1 MGDPMN
7 IIISN
12 TGGKPIYDQIKE
24 QIKNAVLAGEL
35 RSGDA
40 LPSIRMLAKE
50 LRISVITTKR
60 AYEELEREG
69 YIYSVPGKG
78 SFVADIS
85 QLKDVRREEI
95 RRALEQTARR
105 AFVSGI
111 SKDEFLEDAG
121 KAYEKRREQE

>member
-1 MGDPMN
+1 M
-7 IIISN
+7 IILDFRDRR
-12 TGGKPIYDQIKE
+12 PIYE
-24 QIKNAVLAGEL
+24 QLIEKFQEVMMIGALEKDEKMPSVRQLASEL
-35 RSGDA
+35 
-40 LPSIRMLAKE
+40 SINPNT
-50 LRISVITTKR
+50 VQR
-60 AYEELEREG
+60 AYGQLEREG
-69 YIYSVPGKG
+69 YTYSVPGKG

>member
-1 MGDPMN
+1 M
-7 IIISN
+7 IILDFRDRR
-12 TGGKPIYDQIKE
+12 PIYE
-24 QIKNAVLAGEL
+24 QLIEKFQEVMMIGALEKDEKMPSVRQLASEL
-35 RSGDA
+35 
-40 LPSIRMLAKE
+40 SINPNT
-50 LRISVITTKR
+50 VQR
-60 AYEELEREG
+60 AYGQLEREG

-111 SKDEFLEDAG
+111 TKDEFLEDAG

>member
-1 MGDPMN
+1 M
-7 IIISN
+7 
-12 TGGKPIYDQIKE
+12 
-24 QIKNAVLAGEL
+24 
-35 RSGDA
+35 
-40 LPSIRMLAKE
+40 
-50 LRISVITTKR
+50 
-60 AYEELEREG
+60 
-69 YIYSVPGKG
+69 PGKG

>member
-69 YIYSVPGKG
+69 FIETVPGKG
-78 SFVADIS
+78 SFVAQRNSELLREEALRRMEEALESAVQIARRSGIAS
-85 QLKDVRREEI
+85 QDVRS
-95 RRALEQTARR
+95 ALEML
-105 AFVSGI
+105 
-111 SKDEFLEDAG
+111 LEGD
-121 KAYEKRREQE
+121 

>member
-1 MGDPMN
+1 M
-7 IIISN
+7 IILDIRDRR
-12 TGGKPIYDQIKE
+12 PIYE
-24 QIKNAVLAGEL
+24 QLIEKFQEVMMIGALEKDEKMPSVRQLASEL
-35 RSGDA
+35 
-40 LPSIRMLAKE
+40 SINPNT
-50 LRISVITTKR
+50 VQR
-60 AYEELEREG
+60 AYGQLEREG

>member
-1 MGDPMN
+1 M
-7 IIISN
+7 IILDFRDRR
-12 TGGKPIYDQIKE
+12 PIYE
-24 QIKNAVLAGEL
+24 QLIEKFQEVMMIGALEKGEKMPSVRQLASEL
-35 RSGDA
+35 
-40 LPSIRMLAKE
+40 SINPNT
-50 LRISVITTKR
+50 VQR
-60 AYEELEREG
+60 AYGQLEREG

>member
-1 MGDPMN
+1 MLTEIDFDSDEAIYVQLCNQIIMG
-7 IIISN
+7 IATSVIR
-12 TGGKPIYDQIKE
+12 E
-24 QIKNAVLAGEL
+24 
-35 RSGDA
+35 GDS
-40 LPSIRMLAKE
+40 LPSVRQLADMIGVNMHTVNKAY
-50 LRISVITTKR
+50 SV
-60 AYEELEREG
+60 LEREG

>member
-1 MGDPMN
+1 M
-7 IIISN
+7 IILDFRDRR
-12 TGGKPIYDQIKE
+12 PIYE
-24 QIKNAVLAGEL
+24 QLIEKFQEVMMIGALEKDEKMPSVRQLASEL
-35 RSGDA
+35 
-40 LPSIRMLAKE
+40 SINPNT
-50 LRISVITTKR
+50 VQR
-60 AYEELEREG
+60 AYGQLEREG

-85 QLKDVRREEI
+85 QLKDVRKEEI

>member
-1 MGDPMN
+1 M
-7 IIISN
+7 IILDFRDRR
-12 TGGKPIYDQIKE
+12 PIYE
-24 QIKNAVLAGEL
+24 QLIEKFQEVMMIGALEKDEKMPSVRQLASEL
-35 RSGDA
+35 
-40 LPSIRMLAKE
+40 SINPNT
-50 LRISVITTKR
+50 VQR
-60 AYEELEREG
+60 AYGQLEREG

-95 RRALEQTARR
+95 RRALEQTAIR

>member
-1 MGDPMN
+1 M
-7 IIISN
+7 IILDFRDRR
-12 TGGKPIYDQIKE
+12 PIYE
-24 QIKNAVLAGEL
+24 QLIEKFQEVMMIGALEKDEKMPSVRQLASEL
-35 RSGDA
+35 
-40 LPSIRMLAKE
+40 SINPNT
-50 LRISVITTKR
+50 VQR
-60 AYEELEREG
+60 AYGQLEREG

-95 RRALEQTARR
+95 RRALEQTARL

>member
-1 MGDPMN
+1 M
-7 IIISN
+7 IILDFRDRR
-12 TGGKPIYDQIKE
+12 PIYE
-24 QIKNAVLAGEL
+24 QLIEKFQEVMMIGALEKDEKMPSVRQLASEL
-35 RSGDA
+35 
-40 LPSIRMLAKE
+40 SINPNT
-50 LRISVITTKR
+50 VQR
-60 AYEELEREG
+60 AYGQLEREG

-121 KAYEKRREQE
+121 KTYEKRREQE

>member
-1 MGDPMN
+1 M
-7 IIISN
+7 IILDFRDRR
-12 TGGKPIYDQIKE
+12 PIYE
-24 QIKNAVLAGEL
+24 QLIERFQEVMMIGALEKDEKMPSVRQLASEL
-35 RSGDA
+35 
-40 LPSIRMLAKE
+40 SINPNT
-50 LRISVITTKR
+50 VQR
-60 AYEELEREG
+60 AYGQLEREG

>member
-1 MGDPMN
+1 M
-7 IIISN
+7 IILDFRDRR
-12 TGGKPIYDQIKE
+12 PIYE
-24 QIKNAVLAGEL
+24 QLIEKFQEVMMIGALEKDEKMPSVRQLASEL
-35 RSGDA
+35 
-40 LPSIRMLAKE
+40 SINPNT
-50 LRISVITTKR
+50 VQR
-60 AYEELEREG
+60 AYGQLEREG

-111 SKDEFLEDAG
+111 SKAEFLEDAG

>member
-1 MGDPMN
+1 M
-7 IIISN
+7 IILDFRDRR
-12 TGGKPIYDQIKE
+12 PIYE
-24 QIKNAVLAGEL
+24 QLIEKFQEVMMIGALEKDEKMPSVRQLASEL
-35 RSGDA
+35 
-40 LPSIRMLAKE
+40 SINPNT
-50 LRISVITTKR
+50 VQR
-60 AYEELEREG
+60 AYGQLEREG

>member
-1 MGDPMN
+1 M
-7 IIISN
+7 IILDFRDRR
-12 TGGKPIYDQIKE
+12 PIYE
-24 QIKNAVLAGEL
+24 QLIEKFQEVMMIGALEKDEKMPSVRQLASEL
-35 RSGDA
+35 
-40 LPSIRMLAKE
+40 SINPNT
-50 LRISVITTKR
+50 VQR
-60 AYEELEREG
+60 AYGQLEREG

-78 SFVADIS
+78 SFVGDIS

-111 SKDEFLEDAG
+111 SKDEFLQDAG

>member
-1 MGDPMN
+1 M
-7 IIISN
+7 IILDFRDRR
-12 TGGKPIYDQIKE
+12 PIYE
-24 QIKNAVLAGEL
+24 QLIEKFQEVMMIGALEKDEKMPSVRQLASEL
-35 RSGDA
+35 
-40 LPSIRMLAKE
+40 SINPNT
-50 LRISVITTKR
+50 VQR
-60 AYEELEREG
+60 AYGQLEREG

-111 SKDEFLEDAG
+111 SKDEFLEDAE

>member
-1 MGDPMN
+1 M
-7 IIISN
+7 IILDFRDRR
-12 TGGKPIYDQIKE
+12 PIYE
-24 QIKNAVLAGEL
+24 QLIEKFQEVMMIGALEKDEKMPSVRQLASEL
-35 RSGDA
+35 
-40 LPSIRMLAKE
+40 SINPNT
-50 LRISVITTKR
+50 VQR
-60 AYEELEREG
+60 AYGQLEREG

-111 SKDEFLEDAG
+111 SKDEFLEHAG

>member
-1 MGDPMN
+1 M
-7 IIISN
+7 IILDFRDRR
-12 TGGKPIYDQIKE
+12 PIYE
-24 QIKNAVLAGEL
+24 QLIEKFQEVMMIGALEKDEKMPSVRQLASEL
-35 RSGDA
+35 
-40 LPSIRMLAKE
+40 SINPNT
-50 LRISVITTKR
+50 VQR
-60 AYEELEREG
+60 AYGQLEREG

-85 QLKDVRREEI
+85 QLKDVRTEEI

>member
-1 MGDPMN
+1 M
-7 IIISN
+7 IILDFRDRR
-12 TGGKPIYDQIKE
+12 PIYE
-24 QIKNAVLAGEL
+24 QLIEKFQEVMMIGALEKDEKMPSVRQLASELSINPNTVL
-35 RSGDA
+35 
-40 LPSIRMLAKE
+40 
-50 LRISVITTKR
+50 R
-60 AYEELEREG
+60 AYGQLEREG

-85 QLKDVRREEI
+85 QLKDVGREEI